1 MGGGEIQEGFKA
13 GQVLQVTQRME
24 DLVVRRSG
32 DQGTVLSKGEA
43 RGWGPKGGD
52 RGGSWVSGGRGGGE
66 KGGGGGTFGMGESD
80 QVWEE
85 VRGD

>member
-1 MGGGEIQEGFKA
+1 MGENSGGNKPGPLQRQQGGQVRGSLMRRRNVGGGEIQEGFKA

-43 RGWGPKGGD
+43 RD
-52 RGGSWVSGGRGGGE
+52 
-66 KGGGGGTFGMGESD
+66 
-80 QVWEE
+80 
-85 VRGD
+85 